1 MTGPADVWF
10 TIAMPGWS
18 FQVPVNSEGRLMEV
32 CQLTAVLNVWSKS
45 TRRSPPGAVVSGMSN
60 SRRALLMLS
69 VTSKVLL
76 QFQGPMRRGVCKPR
90 VETRLSANS
99 VSKAPPGTSTG
110 GWTWWNDCGLENENP
125 GDHAMDGVMLMGD
138 GARLTDGMVGETR
151 PLPTSCRRLPP
162 MLRVPQSNCFVKLI
176 CEVRLA
182 VARNGLTV
190 LVSMTWVLLE

>member
-1 MTGPADVWF
+1 MNGPADVWL

-60 SRRALLMLS
+60 SCRALLMLS

-76 QFQGPMRRGVCKPR
+76 QFQGPMLRG
-90 VETRLSANS
+90 
-99 VSKAPPGTSTG
+99 
-110 GWTWWNDCGLENENP
+110 
-125 GDHAMDGVMLMGD
+125 
-138 GARLTDGMVGETR
+138 
-151 PLPTSCRRLPP
+151 
-162 MLRVPQSNCFVKLI
+162 PQSNCFVKLI

-190 LVSMTWVLLE
+190 LVSMTRVLLE